1 MRLLRGPKE
10 ARGGARERPSL
21 EEEEEEGEAK
31 LGRGGAGGGKEQ
43 LE

>member
-1 MRLLRGPKE
+1 MDPRRRE
-10 ARGGARERPSL
+10 EGAKERPSL
-21 EEEEEEGEAK
+21 EEEEEGEAK